1 MKTKTLLS
9 YNFVYVD
16 TIKLEQ
22 DANGD
27 IISYNSKGRY
37 LKKDT
42 ASLNKYG
49 NLEFCRFFVN
59 NLPTVS
65 GIYALF
71 EDDVCVYI
79 GRAKNLSARWG
90 RRNYGAI
97 SPKNCYVGGQST
109 NCKVNNYIYEA
120 TKAGKKLELYIYE
133 TQNYIQVEKQLLS
146 VYAQSLK
153 LNTQKS

>member
-1 MKTKTLLS
+1 M
-9 YNFVYVD
+9 
-16 TIKLEQ
+16 
-22 DANGD
+22 
-27 IISYNSKGRY
+27 
-37 LKKDT
+37 
-42 ASLNKYG
+42 
-49 NLEFCRFFVN
+49 N
-59 NLPTVS
+59 NLPTGS

-90 RRNYGAI
+90 RRNYGTI

-109 NCKVNNYIYEA
+109 NCKVNNYIYKA
-120 TKAGKKLELYIYE
+120 TKEGKKLELYIHE

-146 VYAQSLK
+146 EYAQSLN